1 MLNLSLSLSPFASP
15 PSSPQGRGEAG
26 RGDPPLAAG
35 GVRSSA
41 LRGGPGRGRAAGPG
55 PRKRKSEREPRCRAL
70 GGRRSPAQCSRP
82 FPAGPA
88 RSAARLR
95 SHRSPGKRRLCLHTR
110 GAFPGMDRPP
120 GDRGKGDPET
130 LGWEFQVRRWR
141 RTRHDAEAPLPCAL
155 PPGWGRTVLAPQP
168 PGLGPA
174 LPAAAWRGR
183 PAAARLRAPGP
194 RAPAQPRPGGRVL
207 PPLHPQS
214 RQLQRW
220 LLREG
225 ASTCTPLCYKTQPH
239 HANKAVPKR
248 YPSISHP
255 GPTPQ
260 QPSGCLGPS
269 RDEPRR
275 AAGDPA
281 SVGT

>member
-1 MLNLSLSLSPFASP
+1 
-15 PSSPQGRGEAG
+15 
-26 RGDPPLAAG
+26 
-35 GVRSSA
+35 
-41 LRGGPGRGRAAGPG
+41 
-55 PRKRKSEREPRCRAL
+55 
-70 GGRRSPAQCSRP
+70 
-82 FPAGPA
+82 
-88 RSAARLR
+88 
-95 SHRSPGKRRLCLHTR
+95 
-110 GAFPGMDRPP
+110 MDRPP

-141 RTRHDAEAPLPCAL
+141 WTRHEAEAPLPCAL

-194 RAPAQPRPGGRVL
+194 RAPA
-207 PPLHPQS
+207 PPLSLDPAAGCSGPSTRSHGS
-214 RQLQRW
+214 CNAGFSEKE
-220 LLREG
+220 LLRAPRCVTKPSPTTQTRQSQNG
-225 ASTCTPLCYKTQPH
+225 TRASATLGQL
-239 HANKAVPKR
+239 
-248 YPSISHP
+248 
-255 GPTPQ
+255 PQ